1 MIYDLQKANILKRL
15 SAYIFD
21 MILLVVL
28 VSGLA
33 FLLSAL
39 LGYDRYSETLN
50 GCYEKYE
57 DQYGVT
63 FQITQEEYDQ
73 MTEEQQQRYD
83 EASAAL
89 NEDKDASYAFTM
101 MFNLILVILS
111 LSILAGYI
119 ILEILVPRII
129 GNGQTLGK
137 KIFGIALMRTNGVKI
152 NTICLCIR
160 TILGKFTIETMIPVL
175 LVIMIFF
182 GVIGVV
188 APTIIILLA
197 VVQVVLLIVTRTN
210 SAIHDLIADTVVVDM
225 ASQLMFNSELE
236 LLDYKKKIAAEKA
249 SKKPY

>member
-1 MIYDLQKANILKRL
+1 MIYDLQKANMLKRV

-28 VSGLA
+28 ATGLA

-39 LGYDRYSETLN
+39 LGYDRYNDQLTA
-50 GCYEKYE
+50 CYQKYE
-57 DQYGVT
+57 EQYGVT
-63 FQITQEEYDQ
+63 FQISQEEYDAFTPAEKQ
-73 MTEEQQQRYD
+73 NYD

-89 NEDKDASYAFTM
+89 NEDKDAVYAFHM
-101 MFNLILVILS
+101 MFSLILVILT
-111 LSILAGYI
+111 LSILASYAV
-119 ILEILVPRII
+119 LEIFVPLLI

-137 KIFGIALMRTNGVKI
+137 KIFGIALMRTSGVKI
-152 NTICLCIR
+152 NSICLCIR

-182 GVIGVV
+182 GVIGVI
-188 APTIIILLA
+188 APIIIGILLI
-197 VVQVVLLIVTRTN
+197 VQAVLLIVTQTN

-225 ASQLMFNSELE
+225 ASQMMFNSELE
-236 LLDYKKKIAAEKA
+236 LLDYKKKVAAEKA

>member
-1 MIYDLQKANILKRL
+1 MIYDLQKASTLKRL

-21 MILLVVL
+21 VILLVVL
-28 VSGLA
+28 ITGVA
-33 FLLSAL
+33 FLLSSI
-39 LGYDRYSETLN
+39 LGYDNYSNQLTE
-50 GCYEKYE
+50 CYEKYE
-57 DQYGVT
+57 DQYGVN
-63 FQITQEEYDQ
+63 FDLTQEEYDKLSP
-73 MTEEQQQRYD
+73 EAKQRFD

-89 NEDKDASYAFTM
+89 SKDQDAIYAFNM

-111 LSILAGYI
+111 LSILIGFI
-119 ILEILVPRII
+119 VLEIIVPNFI

-175 LVIMIFF
+175 LIIMIFF
-182 GVIGVV
+182 GVIGIM
-188 APTIIILLA
+188 APIIIGILL
-197 VVQVVLLIVTRTN
+197 VVQGALLIITRTN

-249 SKKPY
+249 NKKPY